1 MLVLPALHSISKTS
15 SSRFLWTK
23 NEGTELEFVDL
34 GNLIESENRL
44 QKNDVVRQM
53 PRVSKIKDWIHL
65 LRFTFIL
72 CVLPACRSATC
83 VHCPWRPGEGTSSPG
98 AGGYTVVSCS
108 MDSAGNGPWLLCES
122 SQYWATG
129 RTLQPHKTIFA
140 ACHILRSF
148 NSWIFCNLWLNELKI
163 LHEKFQN

>member
-34 GNLIESENRL
+34 GNLVESENRL

-53 PRVSKIKDWIHL
+53 SRVSKIKDWIHL

-72 CVLPACRSATC
+72 CVLPARRSATC

-108 MDSAGNGPWLLCES
+108 MDSAGNGAGS
-122 SQYWATG
+122 SVRAASTEPPDQHSSPT
-129 RTLQPHKTIFA
+129 RHFLQPITFLGVLIPEFSVT
-140 ACHILRSF
+140 CG
-148 NSWIFCNLWLNELKI
+148 
-163 LHEKFQN
+163 